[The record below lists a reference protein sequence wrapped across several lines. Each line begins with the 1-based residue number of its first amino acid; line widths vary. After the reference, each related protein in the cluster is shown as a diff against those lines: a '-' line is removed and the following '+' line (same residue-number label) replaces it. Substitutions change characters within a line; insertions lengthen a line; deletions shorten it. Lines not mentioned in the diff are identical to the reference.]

1 MKKLKINPEL
11 EITVCEGISDI
22 SYSRAVKFK
31 QYISQ
36 LMFDITLPLFQQ
48 AFANYKKAADRGQH
62 SNGLLIWQNF
72 ESAIKLKEPNVDAL
86 GICFSLIIK
95 ENEKDVSTD
104 DNYHKDRIERLSKAG
119 LSYEMVEEEVEAFMQ
134 AFPAIYSYF
143 SEWKGNL
150 AKEIA
155 SIKKLSI

>member
-1 MKKLKINPEL
+1 MKKLQINNDL
-11 EITVCEGISDI
+11 EVMVCEGISDI

-36 LMFDITLPLFQQ
+36 LMFDITLPMFQQ
-48 AFANYKKAADRGQH
+48 AFANYKKALDRGQH

-72 ESAIKLKEPNVDAL
+72 ESAIKLREPNIDAL

-95 ENEKDVSTD
+95 ENEIDVSTD
-104 DNYHKDRIERLSKAG
+104 DNYHKDRIERLSKQG
-119 LSYEMVEEEVEAFMQ
+119 LSYELVETEVEAFMQ
-134 AFPAIYSYF
+134 AFPAIFSYF
-143 SEWKGNL
+143 SDWKGNL

-155 SIKKLSI
+155 SIKKSSI